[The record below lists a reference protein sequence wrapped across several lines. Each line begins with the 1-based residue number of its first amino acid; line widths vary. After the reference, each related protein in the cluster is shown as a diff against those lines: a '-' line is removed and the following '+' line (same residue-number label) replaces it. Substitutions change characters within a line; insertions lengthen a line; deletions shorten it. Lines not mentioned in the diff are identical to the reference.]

1 MVQPLTSAHKGYTPR
16 ESGGFFIMKYK
27 DKYGSLLIL
36 SQNPWTTAVVR
47 TSHQAGVTIR
57 TDMDTREKLDRF
69 DVRIERLFS

>member
-1 MVQPLTSAHKGYTPR
+1 
-16 ESGGFFIMKYK
+16 MKYK